1 MPFLLPER
9 TDTPFPPAHAAP
21 AHGLLAVG
29 GDLSPPRLRNA
40 YRHGIFPWFGEDDPL
55 LWWSPDPRWVLRS
68 DDFHLSRSLRRFLRR
83 CPWTL
88 SIDRDF
94 AAVIDGCARPRSD
107 GDGTWITAGM
117 RSAYLALAGAGI
129 AHSLEVWEGD
139 ALVGGIYG
147 VGVGRV
153 FCAESM
159 FSTVSNASKVA
170 LLGLVR
176 NFAALGGVLIDCQ
189 LHNPHI
195 ETLGVRP
202 WPRRDYLALL
212 AEVRDDP
219 DPLAA
224 GALPFSRVI
233 ELV

>member
-1 MPFLLPER
+1 MPFLLPE
-9 TDTPFPPAHAAP
+9 DPQDSFPPARAAP
-21 AHGLLAVG
+21 PHGLLAVG
-29 GDLSPPRLRNA
+29 GDLSPKRLQNA

-55 LWWSPDPRWVLRS
+55 LWWSPDPRWVLRP
-68 DDFHLSRSLRRFLRR
+68 DDFHLSRSLRRFLQR

-88 SIDRDF
+88 SLDRDF
-94 AAVIDGCARPRSD
+94 GAVIDGCSKPRRD
-107 GDGTWITAGM
+107 DHGTWITTEM
-117 RSAYLALAGAGI
+117 RAAYVELATLGI
-129 AHSLEVWEGD
+129 AHAVEVRDGD
-139 ALVGGIYG
+139 TLIGGIYG

-159 FSTVSNASKVA
+159 FSAVSNASKVA
-170 LLGLVR
+170 LLGLCR

-202 WPRRDYLALL
+202 WPRSDYLALL